1 MFDKLQRKFIK
12 IISLA
17 ILLVNIFLCV
27 IALGTNYLS
36 LKNNEKETLKEIYKN
51 EGKMPF
57 DDKHDREA
65 YYTTRY
71 FVLRFNENG
80 DISLADLSNVSA
92 VKEEDLNKYVDF
104 VLNNK
109 SNYGLKNNYRFYKD
123 RTGEDRYIAV
133 FLDVSKDLEQFKKS
147 SFYVLVSAFVCTTIV
162 IVVSVLCSKRAVWPY
177 LENQRKQKEFI
188 TDASH
193 ELKTPIASLK
203 SSLEVLRS
211 ENGDNKWLNIA
222 LRQTDRLTLLV
233 NELVKLN
240 KLDESMYDLKKED
253 FNLSNMLREI
263 ELDFNEL
270 ASIKGLEFK
279 ADIEDNLVY
288 RGNEELIK
296 QLVFILLDN
305 ALKYGKNDR
314 PIELSLKKYKKDYL
328 LSCINSCDNLDD
340 DLDRLFDRFYRSDK
354 SHNSKTGGFGIGL
367 ALAKNICEAHNG
379 DIRAIKLDDKTVK
392 FEAVLS

>member
-36 LKNNEKETLKEIYKN
+36 LKNNEEETLKEIYKN

-104 VLNNK
+104 VLNSK

-222 LRQTDRLTLLV
+222 LRQTDRLALLV

-328 LSCINSCDNLDD
+328 LSCINSCDNLND

-367 ALAKNICEAHNG
+367 ALAKNICRAHNG
-379 DIRAIKLDDKTVK
+379 DVKAIKIDNKTVK
-392 FEAVLS
+392 FEAILS

>member
-17 ILLVNIFLCV
+17 ILLVNIFLCA

-71 FVLRFNENG
+71 FVLRFNEKG

-104 VLNNK
+104 VLNSK

-123 RTGEDRYIAV
+123 RTGGDRYIAV

-340 DLDRLFDRFYRSDK
+340 DLERLFDRFYRSDK

-379 DIRAIKLDDKTVK
+379 DIRAVKIDDKTVK

>member
-36 LKNNEKETLKEIYKN
+36 LKNNEEETLKEIYKN

-104 VLNNK
+104 VLNSK

-222 LRQTDRLTLLV
+222 LRQTDRLALLV

-328 LSCINSCDNLDD
+328 LSCINSCDNLND

>member
-36 LKNNEKETLKEIYKN
+36 LKNNEEETLKEIYKN

-71 FVLRFNENG
+71 FVLRFNEKG

-104 VLNNK
+104 VLNSK

-123 RTGEDRYIAV
+123 RTGGDRYIAV

>member
-36 LKNNEKETLKEIYKN
+36 LKNNEEETLKEIYKN

-104 VLNNK
+104 VLNSK

-211 ENGDNKWLNIA
+211 ENRDNKWLNIA

-328 LSCINSCDNLDD
+328 LSCINSCDNLND

-379 DIRAIKLDDKTVK
+379 DIRAVKIDDKTVK